1 MCIGG
6 RVVGNLASSLAIARW
21 TAAGLAAVRH
31 TLALVRAGSFT
42 VPMFGVVT
50 SDDDQPVTWVGRY
63 PIHVT
68 TLLVMVHV
76 ACMILS
82 CFLIAFGGGA
92 LLGLL
97 AFDSAQVIS
106 NLHFWQIATYAFVH
120 SPSGLIWFAIEMY
133 MLFVFGREVERF
145 LGRRAFIA
153 LYLLLLLVPTM
164 LLTVWGLWHRTGL
177 AGSATIHFAIFVAF
191 AAIYPNV
198 ELFLRVMAKWVALI
212 FVAAYSLQLLAY
224 HGWSELAV
232 LWISVGLAYGFV
244 QLRGAGP
251 ELAWLTDWTARWR
264 SKRALRVVPPT
275 ETRRVV
281 EPENIHESID
291 PLLDKISKSGIGSL
305 TSSERRA
312 LDRARNRLLKK
323 SQ

>member
-1 MCIGG
+1 
-6 RVVGNLASSLAIARW
+6 
-21 TAAGLAAVRH
+21 
-31 TLALVRAGSFT
+31 
-42 VPMFGVVT
+42 MFGVVT
-50 SDDDQPVTWVGRY
+50 SDDDQPVTWMGRY

-82 CFLIAFGGGA
+82 CFLIAFVGGA
-92 LLGLL
+92 LLGLF

-120 SPSGLIWFAIEMY
+120 SPSGVIWFAIEMY

-164 LLTVWGLWHRTGL
+164 LLTIWGLWHRTGL
-177 AGSATIHFAIFVAF
+177 DGSATIHFAIFVAF

-251 ELAWLTDWTARWR
+251 ELSLDDRLDHTLALEACAPRRPAAEGPPRGRPGEYPRLNRPVARKDLEVWHR
-264 SKRALRVVPPT
+264 QPDGERAA
-275 ETRRVV
+275 
-281 EPENIHESID
+281 
-291 PLLDKISKSGIGSL
+291 
-305 TSSERRA
+305 RA
-312 LDRARNRLLKK
+312 
-323 SQ
+323 